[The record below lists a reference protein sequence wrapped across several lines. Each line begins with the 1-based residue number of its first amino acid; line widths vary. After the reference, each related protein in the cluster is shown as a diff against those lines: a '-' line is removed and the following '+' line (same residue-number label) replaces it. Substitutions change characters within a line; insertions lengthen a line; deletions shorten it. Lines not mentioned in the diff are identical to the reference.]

1 MKILVTGATGFIGRH
16 LAIKLKLLGHD
27 VITLSRHAILVN
39 KRDQRRDNK
48 HYKIDLGESDTRK
61 HEYYHFENL
70 CLEHKPEAIFHLASN
85 PIVKIDE
92 ENPHQIIL
100 DNVVSTQKIA
110 HYAPEGCKVIL
121 ASSVVVY
128 GDWLFNETYTDRSF
142 YNESHRSQPTSI
154 YGTTKR
160 ASESIL
166 ETYTTM
172 GRIRGVYARLCAT
185 VGGGLTHG
193 VIKDFI
199 RKLKSDNPY
208 LEVLGNHPGSTKPFC
223 HIEDAL
229 EALVLLAESDFD
241 KHEAYNVV
249 PDNSINIE
257 EVAEAVMEGLNIH
270 KPIKW
275 LGEESNWK
283 GDNKVIQV
291 TNKKLKSLGWNPKF
305 SDSKDAILDIVS
317 KQE

>member
-1 MKILVTGATGFIGRH
+1 MKILITGATGFIGRH

-39 KRDQRRDNK
+39 KRDQRRNNK

-70 CLEHKPEAIFHLASN
+70 CLEHKPEIIFHLASN
-85 PIVKIDE
+85 PLVKINE
-92 ENPHQIIL
+92 EDPHKIIL
-100 DNVVSTQKIA
+100 DNIVSTQKIV

-128 GDWLFNETYTDRSF
+128 GDWLFDGVYTDKSS
-142 YNESHRSQPTSI
+142 YHENHRTQPTSI
-154 YGTTKR
+154 YGVTKR

-166 ETYTTM
+166 KTYTKM
-172 GRIRGVYARLCAT
+172 GRIEGVSARLCAT

-199 RKLKSDNPY
+199 RKLKNDDPY
-208 LEVLGNHPGSTKPFC
+208 LEVLGSHPGSIKPFC
-223 HIEDAL
+223 HIEDVLDAL
-229 EALVLLAESDFD
+229 ILLSKSNLA
-241 KHEAYNVV
+241 KHESYNVV
-249 PDNSINIE
+249 PDNSISIE
-257 EVAEAVMEGLNIH
+257 EVAEAVMKGLNIY

-283 GDNKVIQV
+283 GDNKLIQV
-291 TNKKLKSLGWNPKF
+291 TNKKLKLLGWNPKF
-305 SDSKDAILDIVS
+305 PDSKDVILDIVS